1 MHRARHPRLETEPR
15 AGVDKMILF
24 FSLSY
29 ERLWTL
35 PHFQARV
42 FETRKWPCC
51 RGGGRVGGGGGGGG
65 GLGGGG
71 NLKTSGGTLP
81 FVALILWHILVSS
94 EKNSPHTRRDK
105 QTECTG
111 SQSG

>member
-51 RGGGRVGGGGGGGG
+51 RGGGRVGGGGGGEGVWG
-65 GLGGGG
+65 VLEI
-71 NLKTSGGTLP
+71 LKP
-81 FVALILWHILVSS
+81 AAAL
-94 EKNSPHTRRDK
+94 
-105 QTECTG
+105 
-111 SQSG
+111 